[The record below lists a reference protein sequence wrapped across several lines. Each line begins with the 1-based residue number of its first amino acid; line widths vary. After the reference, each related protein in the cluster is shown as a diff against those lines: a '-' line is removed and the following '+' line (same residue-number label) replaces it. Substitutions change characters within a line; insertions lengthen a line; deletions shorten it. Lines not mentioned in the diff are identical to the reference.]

1 MKRVS
6 VSRLEPH
13 PKNARR
19 HPEENIKTI
28 VKSLKTFGQ
37 VTPLVIN
44 EKMQVLKGNGTLEA
58 IKRLGWKKAKCI
70 EVSLSPEEELQYAL
84 IDNKASDS
92 SEFEFQSV
100 SSVLQELKSLG
111 ANLENT
117 GFSNDE
123 IEPLLGA
130 VWTPPDGSSTRGKGA
145 SGNYGGVQVNFNQSQ
160 KPVID
165 RAIKLYCNKVDNHRM
180 TNADALYEIVRE
192 WMKSKTIKSKKGD
205 GK

>member
-19 HPEENIKTI
+19 HPEENIKII

-70 EVSLSPEEELQYAL
+70 EVSL
-84 IDNKASDS
+84 
-92 SEFEFQSV
+92 
-100 SSVLQELKSLG
+100 
-111 ANLENT
+111 
-117 GFSNDE
+117 
-123 IEPLLGA
+123 
-130 VWTPPDGSSTRGKGA
+130 
-145 SGNYGGVQVNFNQSQ
+145 NYGGVQVNFNQSQ